1 MIEHR
6 PAGVTTS
13 APVTAPDAARRRT
26 MARALDAEAARN
38 REQLARDRAQRARSN
53 RPVTDREVRQVVA
66 VLLNRKAVNAR
77 ADIAREPRPTVAD
90 ARRLVAKAR
99 AR

>member
-66 VLLNRKAVNAR
+66 VLLNRKAVPANLAR
-77 ADIAREPRPTVAD
+77 PWPMRGAWSRRPALANDT
-90 ARRLVAKAR
+90 RP
-99 AR
+99 